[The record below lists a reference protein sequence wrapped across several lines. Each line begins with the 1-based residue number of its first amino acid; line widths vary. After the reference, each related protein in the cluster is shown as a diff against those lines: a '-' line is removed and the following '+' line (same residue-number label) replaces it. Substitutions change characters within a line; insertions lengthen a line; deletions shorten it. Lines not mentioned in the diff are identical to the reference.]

1 MKIKKNDILLT
12 QDDANKMAK
21 RKLKKTIK
29 IDLPEGIGKFWKV
42 IWINKVYYQ
51 AKQRKIDVY
60 FHNTK
65 SNHDEELVPENVCRK
80 KMAISSLADFGI
92 GSVYNAEEKK
102 IVELHFDEVFRIEIK
117 KNIFL
122 AKTIE
127 FPLNENTDFLPD
139 ASEIVKVGFNFLKT
153 YGGSH
158 IRKRLILTSPYT
170 ILQYFLFYNDRLI
183 SKAMC
188 GKLLDGFG
196 LSKIKYRICEDT
208 GGLIGMLRYDVNK
221 LRKREAC
228 IVAPYLFLK
237 DHAGIKFIKSLFSHV
252 ENNFLQIFKGPK
264 SSYLSFNWQDFNNYS
279 IYVIGKS
286 FYQDSNKYLLT
297 YRICNFRF
305 NDSQPFTVDKI
316 ELFPF
321 NSKDSTDDRE
331 NHEPEDVDKP
341 GNPTITGVSLNLSA
355 SAAKPIPPLNATENT
370 PVQNPF
376 NIQVEVIKR
385 DKQLS
390 AFNVN
395 YITNNDEVNDL
406 TRELENLDK
415 YSNDIIQNIE
425 NIIIKV
431 ENFEYFEALLK
442 ILQEEF
448 LVENPSFKMKRFN
461 YTHDVKSFYAVEIS
475 CNLRAIYLVEFGSGI
490 IGVFTSD
497 NLGILENEYV
507 CSLVNEFIAKKNEVE
522 SRKVLWTYIKNEFE
536 DNVEKK
542 IEDSFYKKRRIIIYT
557 GIKHVQEE
565 KVNGKNEVEALQI
578 AAKKTANKIYYNRIK
593 KILI

>member
-1 MKIKKNDILLT
+1 MSNKKI
-12 QDDANKMAK
+12 
-21 RKLKKTIK
+21 KKTIK
-29 IDLPEGIGKFWKV
+29 IDLPEGEGRFWKV

-60 FHNTK
+60 FQNTK
-65 SNHDEELVPENVCRK
+65 SNHDEELVPEKVCRK
-80 KMAISSLADFGI
+80 KMAISSLADLGI
-92 GSVYNAEEKK
+92 GSVYNAEEKIFDK
-102 IVELHFDEVFRIEIK
+102 PHFDEVFRIEIK
-117 KNIFL
+117 KDIHL
-122 AKTIE
+122 AKTID
-127 FPLNENTDFLPD
+127 FPLNGNKYFLPN
-139 ASEIVKVGFNFLKT
+139 ANEIVKVGFNFLKT

-196 LSKIKYRICEDT
+196 LDKIKYKICEDT

-221 LRKREAC
+221 LKKREAC

-252 ENNFLQIFKGPK
+252 ENNFLQIFKEPK
-264 SSYLSFNWQDFNNYS
+264 SSYLSFNWQDFKNYS
-279 IYVIGKS
+279 IDVIGKS
-286 FYQDSNKYLLT
+286 FYKDSNKYLLT

-321 NSKDSTDDRE
+321 NSKDSTTDRE

-355 SAAKPIPPLNATENT
+355 SAAKPIQPLNAMENT
-370 PVQNPF
+370 LVPNPF

-390 AFNVN
+390 AYNVN
-395 YITNNDEVNDL
+395 YITNDDEINDL

-415 YSNDIIQNIE
+415 YSKDIIYNIE
-425 NIIIKV
+425 TIIAKV
-431 ENFEYFEALLK
+431 KNFEYFEVLLK

-461 YTHDVKSFYAVEIS
+461 YTDDINSFYAAEIS
-475 CNLRAIYLVEFGSGI
+475 LNTKAMYLIEFGSGI
-490 IGVFTSD
+490 IGIFTSD
-497 NLGILENEYV
+497 RLYRLKGEDIYL
-507 CSLVNEFIAKKNEVE
+507 LVDEFKAKKNKVE
-522 SRKVLWTYIKNEFE
+522 SGKVLWTYIKNEFE
-536 DNVEKK
+536 DEKEKK
-542 IEDSFYKKRRIIIYT
+542 IEEGFYKKRRIIIYT
-557 GIKHVQEE
+557 GIKHVQEK
-565 KVNGKNEVEALQI
+565 KVNEKNEAEALQI
-578 AAKKTANKIYYNRIK
+578 AAKKTADKIYSDRIK